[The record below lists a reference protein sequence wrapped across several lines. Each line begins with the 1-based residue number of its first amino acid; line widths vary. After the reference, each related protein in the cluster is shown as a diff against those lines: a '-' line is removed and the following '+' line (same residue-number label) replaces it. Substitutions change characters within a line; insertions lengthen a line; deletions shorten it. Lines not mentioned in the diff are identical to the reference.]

1 MTTPQIV
8 NLTAHSVR
16 PEQIADGIFDLPQER
31 WEVLKFR
38 LEFIGKPSMGEVEAR
53 AYALAKLVSQWGYKK
68 AMIGGMPALMEH
80 FPYALRSYG
89 IDRVYA
95 HTDRISVDVPQP
107 DGSVVK
113 RSKFAYGGN
122 YG

>member
-1 MTTPQIV
+1 MNIV
-8 NLTAHSVR
+8 NLTMHKATL
-16 PEQIADGIFDLPQER
+16 QQNKDGIFDLTEEQ
-31 WEVLKFR
+31 WKVLKFR
-38 LEFIGKPSMGEVEAR
+38 LEFIGKPSMSEVEAR

-68 AMIGGMPALMEH
+68 AMIGGMPSFMEH

-113 RSKFAYGGN
+113 RSNFVYGGN